1 MCREARARQEF
12 GGQAC
17 SCRGSARVKAVVRIG
32 ACRAVTALPAMVGSL
47 LLLVVLAGGL
57 GRWEALVLLGWLAA
71 GAALFT
77 ASGERLA
84 VRVGCGF
91 RRPSAAQ
98 AVALAPLWAAAL
110 RQSGIAADGVD
121 LYVKRARQPNAYAI
135 GGRSVAVTTGIVEEY
150 LARRL
155 AADELV
161 AALVHELA
169 HRATRALLWVWLASP
184 WRLAVR
190 LLIGLGLAV
199 SGRQPRALSAV
210 VMSAGVIVAVVQ
222 AMQHRRWLVAGV
234 LAGVA
239 VLAVICPLVDA
250 AVRRR
255 SELAADRFAA
265 EHGSAV
271 PLTTALRTLDGG
283 RSISCG
289 WTRRIVAQHPALDRR
304 IEALT
309 ALRYSP
315 LVAVEVLCFPS
326 CLPALSRGWA
336 PSR

>member
-1 MCREARARQEF
+1 MSDSSVSPAAASRSGRF
-12 GGQAC
+12 GAW
-17 SCRGSARVKAVVRIG
+17 
-32 ACRAVTALPAMVGSL
+32 RAVTALPAMVGSL
-47 LLLVVLAGGL
+47 LLLLVLAGGL
-57 GRWEALVLLGWLAA
+57 GLWEALVLLGWLAA

-161 AALVHELA
+161 AVLMHELG
-169 HRATRALLWVWLASP
+169 HYATRATGLTLLSVWLAAP

-199 SGRQPRALSAV
+199 SGRQPRALSGV
-210 VMSAGVIVAVVQ
+210 VMSTGVIVAVVQ
-222 AMQHRRWLVAGV
+222 AVQHRRWLVAGV

-265 EHGSAV
+265 EHGLAI

-289 WTRRIVAQHPALDRR
+289 WARRIVAPHPVFDRR

-309 ALRYSP
+309 AARKPHWWRSSLW
-315 LVAVEVLCFPS
+315 VLPRRLS
-326 CLPALSRGWA
+326 ALSRSWE
-336 PSR
+336 PSH